1 MTDKE
6 RQDKIELLKIK
17 QGLVEESEV
26 LAPREKPP
34 ELTGWAKFKNELYY
48 SKWIILIVAFF
59 ALAAGF
65 IIYKTV
71 TTPKADLSVLV
82 IAKDDYSLIDER
94 IEAALERYTPD
105 FDGNGYT
112 HVDVICVPT
121 NSSDPKMF
129 SAYRTKLFGEM
140 TTGNSML
147 VLLDNSAI
155 DILKGDDDYTALE
168 DERNAFAEN
177 IAITENGFHIR
188 GSQFAFDA
196 KLDTDQIQS
205 DLILAV
211 RKADSA
217 SMATDK
223 TATEN
228 HDKAYTVFTNIV
240 NGVYA
245 NAGE

>member
-17 QGLVEESEV
+17 QGLATESEI
-26 LAPREKPP
+26 LTPREKPP
-34 ELTGWAKFKNELYY
+34 ELKGWEKFKNELYY
-48 SKWIILIVAFF
+48 AKWIILLVLFF
-59 ALAAGF
+59 GSAIGF
-65 IIYKTV
+65 MAYKTL
-71 TTPKADLSVLV
+71 TRPKADLTVLV

-112 HVDVICVPT
+112 HVDVICAPT
-121 NSSDPKMF
+121 DSSDPKMF
-129 SAYRTKLFGEM
+129 SAYRTKIFGEI

-147 VLLDNSAI
+147 LLLDTSGI
-155 DILKGDDDYTALE
+155 EMLKGEDNYTALE
-168 DERNAFAEN
+168 DERGNFPEN
-177 IAITENGFHIR
+177 IALTENGFHIR
-188 GSQFAFDA
+188 GSQFALDS
-196 KLDTDQIQS
+196 KLDTDEIKS

-211 RKADSA
+211 RKADSVTAA
-217 SMATDK
+217 SDK
-223 TATEN
+223 TANEN
-228 HDKAYTVFTNIV
+228 HDKAFAVFSNIV